1 MTELINKQDIEMILS
16 TTMDLKNA
24 CLKETLKTNIEQDYK
39 NMLCFEH
46 VPIIKATPWSYGI
59 MLTDPQH
66 THSEQED
73 A

>member
-1 MTELINKQDIEMILS
+1 MTELISKQDMEMILS
-16 TTMDLKNA
+16 TTMDLKNP
-24 CLKETLKTNIEQDYK
+24 CLKETLQKQTQNK

-46 VPIIKATPWSYGI
+46 VPFIKATPWSSGI
-59 MLTDPQH
+59 MLTDQQH